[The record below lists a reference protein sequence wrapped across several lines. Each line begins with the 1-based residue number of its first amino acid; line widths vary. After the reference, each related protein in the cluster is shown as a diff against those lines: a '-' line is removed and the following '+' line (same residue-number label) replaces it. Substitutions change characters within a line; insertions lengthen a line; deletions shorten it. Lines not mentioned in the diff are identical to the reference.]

1 MNSCHST
8 LADLDVVCFFILTI
22 FFYLFNGATREDGC
36 LSLDYG
42 SPTGTLYAPGRRFE
56 AKIRKLRVFLAKA
69 RNKEITH
76 DLGGGELNMV
86 NKFGFTQEF
95 DETVSDF
102 KLQI

>member
-1 MNSCHST
+1 MTCQFVQLQKQFPVEFKYYVLKQFNATYDNMCFNLSC
-8 LADLDVVCFFILTI
+8 F

-69 RNKEITH
+69 RNKEITQ
-76 DLGGGELNMV
+76 DMGGGN
-86 NKFGFTQEF
+86 
-95 DETVSDF
+95 
-102 KLQI
+102 